1 MLRASCIAVALVG
14 LHLVAAP
21 SYASPA
27 DGDPS
32 VDVRLEVRDG
42 LILALDA
49 ASLNRA
55 REANGLPALPPSG
68 SLDIWPDSSG
78 ARRDLRQRSAEARP
92 KFLSLE
98 GNRAVVRFD
107 GKDDFLANSGPDRST
122 RALTLFVV
130 ASPRTNPG
138 MFSAFFAAN
147 AAGKNDYTSGLSLDL
162 GPDASS
168 RLEAI
173 NLEGIGF
180 GGARNFKAGTQPL
193 GTFRRISA
201 RVNDTAAILSIDGRE
216 RGRRGRVAG
225 PIRLDELTLGARFYS
240 NTPAPPAVG
249 SFLDGDVAE
258 VLLYDRALSDAEMKS
273 VDLYLEAK
281 HAGLDGHVA
290 KLADPRIR
298 PLRTVANPPHVQML
312 APGFAVEELPI
323 RLANVNN
330 VRYRSDGKLVAL
342 GYNGNVYVLSDTDG
356 DGLEDHSELFWEGK
370 GRLRGPIGM
379 ALTPPGYAR
388 GSGVFVASKGKVSLL
403 LDADGDDRAE
413 KEIIVAQGWP
423 ELPVAVD
430 ALGVAIAP
438 DGSLYFGLGT
448 GDYTNAYRVDDK
460 GLARYRLDQERGA
473 ILRVSAD
480 FRSREIVATGIRFP
494 VGLAFN
500 ARGDLFATDQ
510 EGATW
515 LPNGN
520 PFDELLHIQRKRHYG
535 FPPRHP
541 QHLADVVDE
550 PSTFDYAP
558 QHQSTCG
565 LTFNEPCKPGGP
577 IFGPES
583 WRGSAIVCGYSRG
596 KIWRTHLVPTENGY
610 VAGNQLIACLDKL
623 TVDAAIAPDGGLVV
637 ACHSG
642 GPDWGSGP
650 DGDGTL
656 YKIRMV
662 DRDAPQPV
670 LSWSESPREV
680 RVAFDRPIA
689 PEMLAGLASKVAIE
703 SGRYVAAGDRFETLR
718 PGYAAVAAQVATPRF
733 GVPVRGVVVTPDR
746 RTLIVAT
753 DADSTSVPHA
763 ITLPDPS
770 RSGVRGLPQ
779 RGEIDLAYDLSG
791 AKVSWTD
798 AGGSTLFS
806 GVVPHLDLDV
816 SRALTAGVAAHQ
828 ALSGKARGTMTLEA
842 NLDLRDVLR
851 PALQPGSKLDAVLPP
866 ERVVVRISGSGPF
879 SATAGSL
886 STRSARGEAVDLTLG
901 EVATPVPVKIV
912 LQTGTET
919 QPKLDIST
927 STADHAL
934 PRPIPLRRV
943 LVPWA
948 KTGESPATETPA
960 APPAEL
966 AGGDRS
972 RGRALF
978 FGELAKCSKCH
989 AVAGQGGVI
998 GPDLTNLVHRDY
1010 ASVLR
1015 DVREPSFAIHPD
1027 HIAQVVAMR
1036 DGRVLT
1042 GVPRSE
1048 GDAILLGDGEG
1059 HVTKI
1064 ARGEI
1069 EESRPSP
1076 TSTMPTG
1083 LLDALPPDAVR
1094 DLLTYLMTPG
1104 LESAPI
1110 HREGAPPPRPAAE
1123 VEAALKAI
1131 PASDPK
1137 TWKPE
1142 LRILL
1147 VAGEK
1152 DHGVDEH
1159 DYPLWRKRWAELLPM
1174 AEGVKVR
1181 VADGWPSA
1189 ADLKWADV
1197 AVWYSANAGWSADK
1211 GSDLDAFLARGG
1223 GLVYLHWAIN
1233 GRDAPEALSDRI
1245 GLASL
1250 KPGTS
1255 KYRHGTM
1262 TLDLMPGDDPIT
1274 AGLKSP
1280 VFEDESYWNLFGDVS
1295 RIRVLATTREEGA
1308 ARPMIWT
1315 RDVGK
1320 GRVVGCVLGHYSWTF
1335 DDPLFRVLTLRAIA
1349 WTAHEPVDRLQGLST
1364 VGARM
1369 APGR

>member
-1 MLRASCIAVALVG
+1 MLRALGITVALAG
-14 LHLVAAP
+14 LIVVSPSTPGAA
-21 SYASPA
+21 A
-27 DGDPS
+27 DGDSS
-32 VDVRLEVRDG
+32 VDARLKIRDG

-55 REANGLPALPPSG
+55 REANGLPTIPPSG

-78 ARRDLRQRSAEARP
+78 AKRDLRQRSADHRP
-92 KFLSLE
+92 KLVPLE
-98 GNRAVVRFD
+98 EGRAVVRFD
-107 GKDDFLANSGPDRST
+107 GKDDFLANSGLDRST

-130 ASPRTNPG
+130 AAPRANPG

-147 AAGKNDYTSGLSLDL
+147 AAGKNDYTSGFSLDL
-162 GPDASS
+162 GPQASS

-180 GGARNFKAGTQPL
+180 GGARDLMNDAQPL
-193 GTFRRISA
+193 GAFRRISA
-201 RVNDTAAILSIDGRE
+201 RVSDTTATLSVDGRE
-216 RGRRGRVAG
+216 QGRRERAAG

-249 SFLDGDVAE
+249 SVFDGDVAE
-258 VLLYDRALSDAEMKS
+258 VLLYDRALSDAEVKS
-273 VDLYLEAK
+273 VDLYLAAK
-281 HAGLDGHVA
+281 HAGLDGYVA
-290 KLADPRIR
+290 KQADPRTR
-298 PLRTVANPPHVQML
+298 PLQTVANPPRVQML
-312 APGFAVEELPI
+312 APGFAVDELPI
-323 RLANVNN
+323 KLANLNN
-330 VRYRSDGKLVAL
+330 VRYRHDGKLVAL
-342 GYNGNVYVLSDTDG
+342 GYNGNVYVLSDTNG
-356 DGLEDHSELFWEGK
+356 DGLEDHVEVFWEGS
-370 GRLRGPIGM
+370 GRIRGPIGM
-379 ALTPPGYAR
+379 ALTPPGYR
-388 GSGVFVASKGKVSLL
+388 LGSGVFVASKGKVSLV

-413 KEIIVAQGWP
+413 KEIIVAEGWP

-460 GLARYRLDQERGA
+460 GLAKYRLDQERGA

-480 FRSREIVATGIRFP
+480 FKSREIVATGIRFP

-520 PFDELLHIQRKRHYG
+520 PFDELLHIQPKRHYG

-541 QHLADVVDE
+541 QHLANVVDE
-550 PSTFDYAP
+550 PSTFDYGP

-565 LTFNEPCKPGGP
+565 LAFNEPCKPGGP

-596 KIWRTHLVPTENGY
+596 KIWRTNLVPTENGY
-610 VAGNQLIACLDKL
+610 VASNQLIACLDKL
-623 TVDAAIAPDGGLVV
+623 TVDAAVTPDGGLVV

-650 DGDGTL
+650 NGEGTL
-656 YKIRMV
+656 YKIRLT

-670 LSWSESPREV
+670 LAWSESPREI
-680 RVAFDRPIA
+680 RVAFDRPLT
-689 PEMLAGLASKVAIE
+689 PEMLAGLASKVSIE
-703 SGRYVAAGDRFETLR
+703 SGRFVSAGDRFETLR
-718 PGYAAVAAQVATPRF
+718 PGYAAVAAQAATPRYA
-733 GVPVRGVVVTPDR
+733 VPVRGVVVTADR

-753 DADSTSVPHA
+753 DADTTSAPHA

-770 RSGVRGLPQ
+770 RASLKGLPQ
-779 RGEIDLAYDLSG
+779 RGEIDLAYNLAG
-791 AKVSWTD
+791 AKATWTD
-798 AGGSTLFS
+798 ASGSTLFS
-806 GVVPHLDLDV
+806 GTVPHLDLDV
-816 SRALTAGVAAHQ
+816 SRALTAGSAGHQ
-828 ALSGKARGTMTLEA
+828 ALSGKTRGTLTLEA
-842 NLDLRDVLR
+842 NLDLHDVLR
-851 PALQPGSKLDAVLPP
+851 PAVQPGSTLDAVLPR
-866 ERVVVRISGSGPF
+866 ERVTLRISGSGPF
-879 SATAGSL
+879 SATAGAL
-886 STRSARGEAVDLTLG
+886 SIQSIKGEAVSLVLG

-912 LQTGTET
+912 LQTSDAG
-919 QPKLDIST
+919 QPKVVVST
-927 STADHAL
+927 FTADHTQ

-948 KTGESPATETPA
+948 TASGSPASETA
-960 APPAEL
+960 ATLPAEL
-966 AGGDRS
+966 AGGHWE
-972 RGRALF
+972 RGRAVF
-978 FGELAKCSKCH
+978 FGETAKCSKCH
-989 AVAGQGGVI
+989 AVAGQGGTI
-998 GPDLTNLVHRDY
+998 GPDLANLTHRDY
-1010 ASVLR
+1010 ASVVR

-1036 DGRVLT
+1036 DGRILT

-1048 GDAILLGDGEG
+1048 GDTILLGDGDG

-1064 ARGEI
+1064 ARGDI
-1069 EESRPSP
+1069 EEARPSP

-1083 LLDALPPDAVR
+1083 LLDALSPEATR

-1104 LESAPI
+1104 LEPAPI

-1137 TWKPE
+1137 SWKPE

-1147 VAGEK
+1147 LAGEK

-1159 DYPLWRKRWAELLPM
+1159 DYPLWRERWSKLLPM

-1197 AVWYSANAGWSADK
+1197 AVWYSANAGWSVEKAK
-1211 GSDLDAFLARGG
+1211 DLDAFLARGG

-1233 GRDAPEALSDRI
+1233 GRDAPEALAERI

-1255 KYRHGTM
+1255 KYRHGSM
-1262 TLDLMPGDDPIT
+1262 ALDIPTSANPIT

-1280 VFEDESYWNLFGDVS
+1280 AFEDESYWNLFGDVS
-1295 RIRVLATTREEGA
+1295 RIHVLATTREEGA
-1308 ARPMIWT
+1308 DRPMMWT
-1315 RDVGK
+1315 REAGE

-1335 DDPLFRVLTLRAIA
+1335 DDPIYRILALRAIA
-1349 WTAHEPVDRLQGLST
+1349 WSAHEPADRLQGLST
-1364 VGARM
+1364 IGARM
-1369 APGR
+1369 GTGR